1 MNKYLKKFNEISENV
16 GGYTELTRCL
26 IADEFDCYYGGYY
39 EDENYGEL
47 TAEQEEY
54 LINIIYDY
62 YIDTEDINL
71 FRATKGVVD
80 TLLGYS
86 SFEEFKKDY
95 EDEEKYSQIMDNISW
110 NATSY

>member
-39 EDENYGEL
+39 EDE
-47 TAEQEEY
+47 
-54 LINIIYDY
+54 
-62 YIDTEDINL
+62 
-71 FRATKGVVD
+71 
-80 TLLGYS
+80 
-86 SFEEFKKDY
+86 
-95 EDEEKYSQIMDNISW
+95 EKYSQIMDNISW